1 MLNSIQFY
9 NSECSL
15 SQQLY
20 SLYIDLQSQLNHPIP
35 STEPKQNIISDI
47 KKCITAFITQ
57 KINENMLQYQSTIRN
72 IEESNRQYI
81 QTIFYQRLQIQSL
94 EHQIGEYI
102 EMEEEFEEMKSKL
115 KYDEGTFL
123 DNDRKDNEILI
134 LRAENSNLKKNL
146 AKIEKE
152 NEVKGER
159 IEKLSKKIRKLEL
172 LVSNTN
178 RPSMNSNKELMS
190 TSSNT
195 THNNTKRN
203 VLNIKQVNINNV
215 NYNLACK
222 PKNKKS
228 NLLITKVYKNLLN
241 DFSLLKDKFNDSNFN
256 QSLTNRK
263 STSHSKGRSNKNLLK
278 SPSEKHSNNIVLNI
292 LNNFTSINGK
302 EKLTISALAKLYGA
316 KQRSVNRSSLNIIKD
331 KK

>member
-1 MLNSIQFY
+1 M
-9 NSECSL
+9 
-15 SQQLY
+15 
-20 SLYIDLQSQLNHPIP
+20 
-35 STEPKQNIISDI
+35 
-47 KKCITAFITQ
+47 A
-57 KINENMLQYQSTIRN
+57 
-72 IEESNRQYI
+72 
-81 QTIFYQRLQIQSL
+81 
-94 EHQIGEYI
+94 
-102 EMEEEFEEMKSKL
+102 
-115 KYDEGTFL
+115 
-123 DNDRKDNEILI
+123 
-134 LRAENSNLKKNL
+134 KN
-146 AKIEKE
+146 EKE
-152 NEVKGER
+152 KEVKGER
-159 IEKLSKKIRKLEL
+159 IEKLTKKIRKLEL

-278 SPSEKHSNNIVLNI
+278 SPSEKNSNNIVLNI

>member
-1 MLNSIQFY
+1 MLNSNQFC

-47 KKCITAFITQ
+47 KKCITEFIKQ

-94 EHQIGEYI
+94 EHQIGDYI
-102 EMEEEFEEMKSKL
+102 EMEEEFEEMKSKF

-146 AKIEKE
+146 TRLEKE

-159 IEKLSKKIRKLEL
+159 IDKLSKRIKKLEL

-278 SPSEKHSNNIVLNI
+278 SPSDKNSNNIVLNI
-292 LNNFTSINGK
+292 LNNFTSNGK
-302 EKLTISALAKLYGA
+302 EKLSISALAKLYGT

>member
-1 MLNSIQFY
+1 MLNSNQFC

-47 KKCITAFITQ
+47 KKCITEFIKQ

-94 EHQIGEYI
+94 EHQIGDYI
-102 EMEEEFEEMKSKL
+102 EMEEEFEEMKSKF

-146 AKIEKE
+146 TRLEKE

-159 IEKLSKKIRKLEL
+159 IDKLSKRIKKLEL

-178 RPSMNSNKELMS
+178 RPSVNSNKELMS

-278 SPSEKHSNNIVLNI
+278 SPSDKNSNNIVLNI
-292 LNNFTSINGK
+292 LNNFTSNGK
-302 EKLTISALAKLYGA
+302 EKLSISALAKLYGT

>member
-1 MLNSIQFY
+1 MLNSNQFC

-47 KKCITAFITQ
+47 KKCITEFIKQ
-57 KINENMLQYQSTIRN
+57 KVNENMLQYQSTIRN

-94 EHQIGEYI
+94 EHQIGDYI
-102 EMEEEFEEMKSKL
+102 EMEEEFEEMKSKF

-146 AKIEKE
+146 TRLEKE

-159 IEKLSKKIRKLEL
+159 IDKLSKRIKKLEL

-278 SPSEKHSNNIVLNI
+278 SPSDKNSNNIVLNI
-292 LNNFTSINGK
+292 LNNFTSNGK
-302 EKLTISALAKLYGA
+302 EKLSISALAKLYGT

>member
-1 MLNSIQFY
+1 MLNSNQFCK
-9 NSECSL
+9 SECSL
-15 SQQLY
+15 SHQLY

-35 STEPKQNIISDI
+35 STEPNQNIISDI
-47 KKCITAFITQ
+47 KKCITEFIKQ

-94 EHQIGEYI
+94 EHQIGDYI
-102 EMEEEFEEMKSKL
+102 EMEEEFEEMKSKF

-146 AKIEKE
+146 TRLEKE

-159 IEKLSKKIRKLEL
+159 IEKLSKRIKKLEL

-178 RPSMNSNKELMS
+178 RPSVNSNKELMS

-263 STSHSKGRSNKNLLK
+263 STSHSKGRSNKNLIK
-278 SPSEKHSNNIVLNI
+278 SPSDKNSNNIVLNI
-292 LNNFTSINGK
+292 LNNFTSNGK
-302 EKLTISALAKLYGA
+302 EKLSISALAKLYGT

>member
-1 MLNSIQFY
+1 MLNSNQFC

-47 KKCITAFITQ
+47 KKCITEFIKQ
-57 KINENMLQYQSTIRN
+57 KVNENMLQYQSTIRN

-94 EHQIGEYI
+94 EHQIGDYI
-102 EMEEEFEEMKSKL
+102 EMEEEFEEMKSKF

-146 AKIEKE
+146 TRLEKE

-159 IEKLSKKIRKLEL
+159 IDKLSKRIKKLEL

-178 RPSMNSNKELMS
+178 RPSVNSNKELMS

-278 SPSEKHSNNIVLNI
+278 SPSDKNSNNIVLNI
-292 LNNFTSINGK
+292 LNNFTSNGK
-302 EKLTISALAKLYGA
+302 EKLSISALAKLYGT

>member
-1 MLNSIQFY
+1 MLNSNQFC

-35 STEPKQNIISDI
+35 STEPNQNIISDI
-47 KKCITAFITQ
+47 KKCITEFIKQ

-94 EHQIGEYI
+94 EHQIGDYI
-102 EMEEEFEEMKSKL
+102 EMEEEFEEMKIKF

-146 AKIEKE
+146 TRLEKE

-159 IEKLSKKIRKLEL
+159 IEKLSKRIKKLEL

-178 RPSMNSNKELMS
+178 RPSVNSNKELMS

-263 STSHSKGRSNKNLLK
+263 STSHSKGRSNKNLIK
-278 SPSEKHSNNIVLNI
+278 SPSDKNSNNIVLNI
-292 LNNFTSINGK
+292 LNNFTSNGK
-302 EKLTISALAKLYGA
+302 EKLSISALAKLYGT

>member
-1 MLNSIQFY
+1 MLNSNQFC

-47 KKCITAFITQ
+47 KKCITEFIKQ
-57 KINENMLQYQSTIRN
+57 KVNENMLQYQSTIRN

-94 EHQIGEYI
+94 EHQIGDYI
-102 EMEEEFEEMKSKL
+102 EMEEEFEEMKSKF

-146 AKIEKE
+146 TRLEKE

-159 IEKLSKKIRKLEL
+159 IDKLSKRIKKLEL

-178 RPSMNSNKELMS
+178 RPSVNSNKELMS

-263 STSHSKGRSNKNLLK
+263 STSHSKGRSNKNLIK
-278 SPSEKHSNNIVLNI
+278 SPSDKNSNNIVLNI
-292 LNNFTSINGK
+292 LNNFTSNGK
-302 EKLTISALAKLYGA
+302 EKLSISALAKLYGT

>member
-1 MLNSIQFY
+1 MLNSNQFC

-20 SLYIDLQSQLNHPIP
+20 SLYIDLQSELDHPIP
-35 STEPKQNIISDI
+35 STEPNQNIISDI
-47 KKCITAFITQ
+47 KKCITEYIKQ

-94 EHQIGEYI
+94 EHQIGDYI
-102 EMEEEFEEMKSKL
+102 EMEEEFEEMKSKF

-146 AKIEKE
+146 TRLEKE

-159 IEKLSKKIRKLEL
+159 IEKLSKRIKKLEL

-278 SPSEKHSNNIVLNI
+278 SPSDKNSNNIVLNI
-292 LNNFTSINGK
+292 LNNFTSNGK
-302 EKLTISALAKLYGA
+302 EKLSISALAKLYGT

>member
-1 MLNSIQFY
+1 MLNSNQFC

-20 SLYIDLQSQLNHPIP
+20 SLYIDLQSELDHPIP
-35 STEPKQNIISDI
+35 STEPNQNIISDI
-47 KKCITAFITQ
+47 KKCITEYIKQ

-94 EHQIGEYI
+94 EHQIGDYI
-102 EMEEEFEEMKSKL
+102 EMEEEFEEMKSKF

-146 AKIEKE
+146 TRLEKE

-159 IEKLSKKIRKLEL
+159 IEKLSKRIKKLEL

-178 RPSMNSNKELMS
+178 RPSVNSNKELMS

-278 SPSEKHSNNIVLNI
+278 SPSDKNSNNIVLNI
-292 LNNFTSINGK
+292 LNNFTSNGK
-302 EKLTISALAKLYGA
+302 EKLSISALAKLYGT

>member
-1 MLNSIQFY
+1 MLNSNQFC

-35 STEPKQNIISDI
+35 STEPNQNIISDI
-47 KKCITAFITQ
+47 KKCITEFIKQ

-94 EHQIGEYI
+94 EHQIGDYI
-102 EMEEEFEEMKSKL
+102 EMEEEFEEMKSKF

-146 AKIEKE
+146 TRLEKE

-159 IEKLSKKIRKLEL
+159 IEKLSKRIKKLEL

-178 RPSMNSNKELMS
+178 RPSVNSNKELMS

-263 STSHSKGRSNKNLLK
+263 STSHSKGRSNKNLIK
-278 SPSEKHSNNIVLNI
+278 SPSDKNSNNIVLNI
-292 LNNFTSINGK
+292 LNNFTSNGK
-302 EKLTISALAKLYGA
+302 EKLSISALAKLYGT

>member
-1 MLNSIQFY
+1 MLNSNQFC

-47 KKCITAFITQ
+47 KKCITEFIKQ
-57 KINENMLQYQSTIRN
+57 KVNENMLQYQSTIRN

-94 EHQIGEYI
+94 EHQIGDYI
-102 EMEEEFEEMKSKL
+102 EMEEEFEEMKSKF

-146 AKIEKE
+146 TRLEKE

-159 IEKLSKKIRKLEL
+159 IEKLSKRIKKLEL

-278 SPSEKHSNNIVLNI
+278 SPSDKNSNNIVLNI
-292 LNNFTSINGK
+292 LNNFTSNGK
-302 EKLTISALAKLYGA
+302 EKLSISALAKLYGT

>member
-1 MLNSIQFY
+1 MLNSNQFC

-35 STEPKQNIISDI
+35 STEPNQNIISDI
-47 KKCITAFITQ
+47 KKCITEFIKQ

-94 EHQIGEYI
+94 EHQIGDYI
-102 EMEEEFEEMKSKL
+102 EMEEEFEEMKSKF

-123 DNDRKDNEILI
+123 DNDRKDNKILI

-146 AKIEKE
+146 TRLEKE

-159 IEKLSKKIRKLEL
+159 IDKLSKRIKKLEL

-178 RPSMNSNKELMS
+178 RPSVNSNKELMS

-263 STSHSKGRSNKNLLK
+263 STSHSKGRSNKNLIK
-278 SPSEKHSNNIVLNI
+278 SPSDKNSNNIVLNI
-292 LNNFTSINGK
+292 LNNFTSNGK
-302 EKLTISALAKLYGA
+302 EKLSISALAKLYGT